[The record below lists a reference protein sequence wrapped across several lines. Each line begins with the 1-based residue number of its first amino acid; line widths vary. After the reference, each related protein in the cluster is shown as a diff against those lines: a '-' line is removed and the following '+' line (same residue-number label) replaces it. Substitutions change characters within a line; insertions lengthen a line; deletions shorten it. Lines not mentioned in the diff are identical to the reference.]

1 MLLPVLVAIMVAKW
15 VADAFTH
22 SLYHAV
28 LEVKCVPILH
38 SEPQTGQSLDLVPVH
53 AVMASP
59 VVTLQVRGALCLG
72 ISQCA
77 ARCGASKLLA
87 QECRASQ
94 CARDGSLGLPGSPI
108 TAGASATVVPAV
120 SMLCDIRLQVRK
132 ALALH
137 VFLLSLTMC
146 LLAVV

>member
-59 VVTLQVRGALCLG
+59 VVTLQVRDALRLG
-72 ISQCA
+72 ISNCA
-77 ARCGASKLLA
+77 ARCGASLLLA
-87 QECRASQ
+87 
-94 CARDGSLGLPGSPI
+94 
-108 TAGASATVVPAV
+108 
-120 SMLCDIRLQVRK
+120 
-132 ALALH
+132 
-137 VFLLSLTMC
+137 
-146 LLAVV
+146 

>member
-59 VVTLQVRGALCLG
+59 VVTLQVSGALCLG
-72 ISQCA
+72 ITPRA
-77 ARCGASKLLA
+77 ASCGASMLLA
-87 QECRASQ
+87 
-94 CARDGSLGLPGSPI
+94 
-108 TAGASATVVPAV
+108 
-120 SMLCDIRLQVRK
+120 
-132 ALALH
+132 
-137 VFLLSLTMC
+137 
-146 LLAVV
+146 

>member
-59 VVTLQVRGALCLG
+59 VVTLQVSGAKCMG
-72 ISQCA
+72 ITRPEVRS
-77 ARCGASKLLA
+77 GASLLLA
-87 QECRASQ
+87 
-94 CARDGSLGLPGSPI
+94 
-108 TAGASATVVPAV
+108 
-120 SMLCDIRLQVRK
+120 
-132 ALALH
+132 
-137 VFLLSLTMC
+137 
-146 LLAVV
+146 

>member
-53 AVMASP
+53 AIMASP
-59 VVTLQVRGALCLG
+59 VVTLQVRDALRLG
-72 ISQCA
+72 ISSCA
-77 ARCGASKLLA
+77 ARCGASLLLA
-87 QECRASQ
+87 
-94 CARDGSLGLPGSPI
+94 
-108 TAGASATVVPAV
+108 
-120 SMLCDIRLQVRK
+120 
-132 ALALH
+132 
-137 VFLLSLTMC
+137 
-146 LLAVV
+146 